1 MIDTIVNSLGLF
13 SSSSNTGIFGLKLI
27 LCLSLAILLP
37 LLLGMASSSS
47 SVSFESNDKV
57 DRTLVAD
64 RDSKAYFG
72 ISDDSIEVS
81 IDKEIP
87 PQGNVDDDIKK
98 TSKMGMAKSKTVF
111 LIRHAESAENHRLAC
126 LTRSLSSIAKLR
138 IPSKEDVKT
147 SFELVDVNAQID
159 SDVSPKGECQIKNL
173 AQQLEKDDF
182 IKKYNVSLI
191 AHSPLKR
198 ARQTCKGML
207 GFIAEPGDAEGK
219 IDNEDTKTATA
230 VPRVVELDF
239 LRERTPGERI

>member
-1 MIDTIVNSLGLF
+1 MIDTIVNSLDLF
-13 SSSSNTGIFGLKLI
+13 SSSNNTGIFGLKLI

-87 PQGNVDDDIKK
+87 PQENVDYDIKK
-98 TSKMGMAKSKTVF
+98 TSKMGLAKSKTVF

-159 SDVSPKGECQIKNL
+159 SDVSPKGECEIKNL
-173 AQQLEKDDF
+173 AQ
-182 IKKYNVSLI
+182 
-191 AHSPLKR
+191 
-198 ARQTCKGML
+198 
-207 GFIAEPGDAEGK
+207 
-219 IDNEDTKTATA
+219 
-230 VPRVVELDF
+230 
-239 LRERTPGERI
+239 